1 MMMVMVMMSYKD
13 QSDLQV
19 PMAVR
24 MMMWQVDAAQMVLLA
39 VAEQG
44 GCYGLSAF
52 VMMVVE

>member
-1 MMMVMVMMSYKD
+1 MMVMVMMSYKD

-24 MMMWQVDAAQMVLLA
+24 MMMWQVDAAQVVLLA